1 MKYIDGKLYT
11 PPQWNYLSNLPTLKD
26 LPKASIILISTMSAV
41 VSEVQAASEGEAEV
55 EIAYEVQAAS
65 EGEAIYLLSYCLH
78 LLRCL

>member
-1 MKYIDGKLYT
+1 
-11 PPQWNYLSNLPTLKD
+11 
-26 LPKASIILISTMSAV
+26 MSAA

-55 EIAYEVQAAS
+55 EIAYKVQAAS